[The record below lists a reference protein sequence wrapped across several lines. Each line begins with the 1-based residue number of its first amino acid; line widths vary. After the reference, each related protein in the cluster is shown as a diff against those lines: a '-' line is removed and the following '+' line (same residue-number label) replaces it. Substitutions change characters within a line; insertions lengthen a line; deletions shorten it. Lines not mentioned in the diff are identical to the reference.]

1 MPVKQARHCPQLVS
15 SNFRPTPFN
24 NPSTLKKESVL
35 QHADK
40 PIVITGSQIPITFQ
54 KTDAKKN
61 ITDAIRFACEG
72 VGGVYVVFDGR
83 VIQGTRAIK
92 LRTKSYDAFE

>member
-1 MPVKQARHCPQLVS
+1 AALSYM
-15 SNFRPTPFN
+15 
-24 NPSTLKKESVL
+24 L
-35 QHADK
+35 QHAKK
-40 PIVITGSQIPITFQ
+40 PIVITGSQSPITFQ

-92 LRTKSYDAFE
+92 LRTKSYDAFESINYPYIAFINED